1 MFPKIRPL
9 TGQVL
14 IEVLPPD
21 DKTHGG
27 LFLPDIAH
35 ERIQGE
41 KAKPIKGRVIAIG
54 PWRKVKSGA
63 CVLPDF
69 GIGALVICSPYLG
82 VKLGRNLGERHLLMP
97 CEHVL
102 AVVTNGT

>member
-1 MFPKIRPL
+1 MSSIRPL

-35 ERIQGE
+35 DRIQGE
-41 KAKPIKGRVIAIG
+41 KAKPCKGRVVAIG
-54 PWRKVKSGA
+54 PWRKTKTGFA
-63 CVLPDF
+63 ILPDF
-69 GIGALVICSPYLG
+69 WIGALVVFTPYAG
-82 VKLGRNLGERHLLMP
+82 VKVGKHLGERHQLVRIDD
-97 CEHVL
+97 VL
-102 AVVTNGT
+102 AVLANPV